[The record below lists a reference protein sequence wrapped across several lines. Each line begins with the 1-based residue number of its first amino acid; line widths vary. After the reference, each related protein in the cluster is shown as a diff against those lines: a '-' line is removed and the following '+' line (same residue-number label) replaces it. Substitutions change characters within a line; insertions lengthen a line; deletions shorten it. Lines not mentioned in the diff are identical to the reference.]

1 VIPERI
7 TAMARRGGTGAG
19 RSRLAGV
26 PELPEVE
33 SARATIE
40 RAALHRAIADVD
52 DTDTWECRPHAPG
65 EIRAALVGRSL
76 TAACRQGKALW
87 CETSGT
93 DGTTGPVLGLHL
105 GMSGR
110 ILVTDAV
117 GALTEGGDRVAGNVA
132 EQADRKPEWNRFT
145 ITFVDGGTLRL
156 FDKRRLGRVRLDPDL
171 HTLGPDAE
179 RIGAPAFR
187 DRVGRG
193 TAPVKARLLDQ
204 SVIAGVGNLL
214 ADETL
219 WQARLDPRRRVD
231 TLDADDLTALHRALR
246 SATRAAIRRGG
257 VHTGGVIAHRRPDGH
272 CPRCGAAMQRA
283 TVGGRTT
290 WFCPREQV

>member
-1 VIPERI
+1 MI
-7 TAMARRGGTGAG
+7 
-19 RSRLAGV
+19 V

-40 RAALHRAIADVD
+40 RAALHRTIADVD

-65 EIRAALVGRSL
+65 EIRAALLGRAL
-76 TAACRQGKALW
+76 TAACRQGKSLW
-87 CETSGT
+87 CATGA
-93 DGTTGPVLGLHL
+93 DGPVLGLHL

-110 ILVTDAV
+110 ILVTDGTGV
-117 GALTEGGDRVAGNVA
+117 LTEGGDRLAGAGTAA
-132 EQADRKPEWNRFT
+132 EQADRNPGWSRFT
-145 ITFVDGGTLRL
+145 ITFADGGTLRL

-171 HTLGPDAE
+171 TTLGPDAE
-179 RIGAPAFR
+179 RISAAAFR

-204 SVIAGVGNLL
+204 SVLAGVGNLL

-231 TLDADDLTALHRALR
+231 TLDDDELRMLHRALR
-246 SATRAAIRRGG
+246 TATRAAVRHGG
-257 VHTGGVIAHRRPDGH
+257 VHTGTVIAHRRPEGH

>member
-1 VIPERI
+1 
-7 TAMARRGGTGAG
+7 
-19 RSRLAGV
+19 V

-40 RAALHRAIADVD
+40 AAALHRPIADVD

-76 TAACRQGKALW
+76 TAACRQGKSLW
-87 CETSGT
+87 CETG
-93 DGTTGPVLGLHL
+93 GGGPVLGLHL

-110 ILVTDAV
+110 ILVTGAA
-117 GALTEGGDRVAGNVA
+117 GALTEGGDRLVGPGSAA
-132 EQADRKPEWNRFT
+132 EQADRNPVWTRFT
-145 ITFVDGGTLRL
+145 IVFADGGTLRL

-171 HTLGPDAE
+171 GALGPDAE
-179 RIGAPAFR
+179 RITAAAFR
-187 DRVGRG
+187 ARVGRG

-204 SVIAGVGNLL
+204 SVLAGVGNLL

-219 WQARLDPRRRVD
+219 WQARISPLRPAGELSVEELDRLR
-231 TLDADDLTALHRALR
+231 RALR
-246 SATRAAIRRGG
+246 AATRSAIRKGG
-257 VHTGGVIAHRRPDGH
+257 VHTGAFIAHRTRGGS
-272 CPRCGAAMQRA
+272 CPRCGATLARA

-290 WFCPREQV
+290 FWCPVEQL

>member
-1 VIPERI
+1 
-7 TAMARRGGTGAG
+7 
-19 RSRLAGV
+19 V

-40 RAALHRAIADVD
+40 RAALHRRIADVD
-52 DTDTWECRPHAPG
+52 DTDTWECRPHSPG
-65 EIRAALVGRSL
+65 EIRAALLGRSL
-76 TAACRQGKALW
+76 AAACRQGKTLW
-87 CETSGT
+87 CETAGE
-93 DGTTGPVLGLHL
+93 GTGPVLGLHL

-110 ILVTDAV
+110 ILVTDGS
-117 GALTEGGDRVAGNVA
+117 GALTEGGDRLAGAGSAA
-132 EQADRKPEWNRFT
+132 EQADRNPLWSRFT
-145 ITFVDGGTLRL
+145 IAFADGGTLRL

-171 HTLGPDAE
+171 HVLGPDAE
-179 RIGAPAFR
+179 RITAAAFR
-187 DRVGRG
+187 ERVGRG

-204 SVIAGVGNLL
+204 SVLAGVGNLL

-219 WQARLDPRRRVD
+219 WKARLDPRRRVD

-246 SATRAAIRRGG
+246 SATRAAIKHGG
-257 VHTGGVIAHRRPDGH
+257 VHTGTVIAHRRPDGH
-272 CPRCGAAMQRA
+272 CPRCGALMQRA